1 MQCQDGETFNAHD
14 ETTPFFLQL
23 CDAYSKSLILAMFLP
38 DSLARFCL
46 KKSPN
51 KRRQTGNYFCYL
63 MEVSAIE
70 SKLFQLWRQI
80 NTTDIH
86 FWMHLRNY
94 GRYARS
100 AVSSWFVFLAGK
112 FQALFA
118 IWRAVFRGR
127 KRGHALPQFSWV
139 TRRSKSCVC
148 WACMYHGVHGLANL
162 GRFFCCCKAA
172 CPKSLV
178 LIDLVFERLVLP
190 CSCLMSLADCMIIN
204 THA

>member
-1 MQCQDGETFNAHD
+1 
-14 ETTPFFLQL
+14 
-23 CDAYSKSLILAMFLP
+23 MFLP

-51 KRRQTGNYFCYL
+51 KWRQTGNYFCYL

-100 AVSSWFVFLAGK
+100 AVSSWFVFLTGK
-112 FQALFA
+112 FLALFA
-118 IWRAVFRGR
+118 IWRAIFRSR
-127 KRGHALPQFSWV
+127 KTGHALIQSSWV

-162 GRFFCCCKAA
+162 ARFFFLLQ
-172 CPKSLV
+172 S
-178 LIDLVFERLVLP
+178 RLSKITRFDW
-190 CSCLMSLADCMIIN
+190 SCLWAFGSAV
-204 THA
+204 

>member
-1 MQCQDGETFNAHD
+1 M
-14 ETTPFFLQL
+14 
-23 CDAYSKSLILAMFLP
+23 MFLP

-51 KRRQTGNYFCYL
+51 KWRQTGNYFCYL

-80 NTTDIH
+80 NTPDIH

-100 AVSSWFVFLAGK
+100 AVSSWFVFLTGK

-118 IWRAVFRGR
+118 IWRAVFRSCKSVDAAAR
-127 KRGHALPQFSWV
+127 LSWV
-139 TRRSKSCVC
+139 TRRSQGCTC
-148 WACMYHGVHGLANL
+148 RACTYNGGLCFVRCL
-162 GRFFCCCKAA
+162 RFPSSTKLVVQNHSFWLIL
-172 CPKSLV
+172 SLSV
-178 LIDLVFERLVLP
+178 WYCRVVFI
-190 CSCLMSLADCMIIN
+190 CQ
-204 THA
+204 